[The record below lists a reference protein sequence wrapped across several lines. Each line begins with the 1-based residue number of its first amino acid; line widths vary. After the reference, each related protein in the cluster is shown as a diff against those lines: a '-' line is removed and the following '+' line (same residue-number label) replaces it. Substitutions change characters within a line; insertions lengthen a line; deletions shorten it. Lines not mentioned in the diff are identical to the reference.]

1 VGTEEISGIM
11 KNKRKILIISVVI
24 VFALAA
30 AFAALNLTENGNALL
45 ASNFVKN
52 EATYKFDGIPG
63 SFRSTVTAPLNC
75 PSCWEFNFEYQ
86 SRNSGYGDRKDA
98 VAASVITTHTAKVV
112 VERGTISYA
121 VLDGVWD
128 MKTQGLIDS
137 RNSPGESEGEN
148 VRR

>member
-1 VGTEEISGIM
+1 MT
-11 KNKRKILIISVVI
+11 
-24 VFALAA
+24 
-30 AFAALNLTENGNALL
+30 
-45 ASNFVKN
+45 AS
-52 EATYKFDGIPG
+52 
-63 SFRSTVTAPLNC
+63 LNC

-112 VERGTISYA
+112 MEGGTISSA

-128 MKTQGLIDS
+128 MLTQRYTDIS
-137 RNSPGESEGEN
+137 NSPGKSEDEN